1 MELIKQMKTSGFQK
15 NTPKVGARIIK
26 SAIAVALCYLVD
38 YLRGENGII
47 FYIQLSAL
55 WCIQSYISTTKQN
68 ALQRTIGTCIGA
80 IFGLIILL
88 IVTTLN
94 KKFQLSHLQYYLINA
109 ILISTSI
116 IAILWLT
123 VLLNKKQASYFS
135 CVVFLS
141 IVVIHMVDKNCFLFV
156 WNRFL
161 DTMIGIIIG
170 VTVNLF
176 HLPRKKQTD
185 ILFISGLDDTLLNK
199 EYHLNDYCKVE
210 LNRMLDQGMN
220 FTISTMRPP
229 AAIIEALTDIRLK
242 LPVIAMDGAVLYDT
256 TNKRYL
262 QKIELTQEDKIKV
275 QNLLDE
281 MKLVYFANVVIDD
294 TLLIYHQ
301 KPDNEIQQKLI
312 EELRTSP
319 YRNYINRPLPPQ
331 ETVVYFMMIYP
342 TLKAQQIFSALA
354 DAGLLQKLKILF
366 YPSNDYPGHSYI
378 KIFNQYATRSNMIE
392 MFKRQ
397 LGIEKTVTFGTIP
410 GKYDYVVQEG
420 NTNQVVHT
428 LKKIFE

>member
-1 MELIKQMKTSGFQK
+1 ME
-15 NTPKVGARIIK
+15 
-26 SAIAVALCYLVD
+26 
-38 YLRGENGII
+38 
-47 FYIQLSAL
+47 
-55 WCIQSYISTTKQN
+55 
-68 ALQRTIGTCIGA
+68 
-80 IFGLIILL
+80 
-88 IVTTLN
+88 
-94 KKFQLSHLQYYLINA
+94 
-109 ILISTSI
+109 
-116 IAILWLT
+116 
-123 VLLNKKQASYFS
+123 
-135 CVVFLS
+135 FL

>member
-1 MELIKQMKTSGFQK
+1 MKTSGFQK

-88 IVTTLN
+88 IVITLN

-141 IVVIHMVDKNCFLFV
+141 IVVIHMADENCFLFV

-256 TNKRYL
+256 TNKHYL

-312 EELRTSP
+312 EELRASP

-342 TLKAQQIFSALA
+342 TLKAQQIFSTLV

-366 YPSNDYPGHSYI
+366 YPSNDYPGYSYI

-428 LKKIFE
+428 LKKIFG

>member
-1 MELIKQMKTSGFQK
+1 MKTSGFPK

-141 IVVIHMVDKNCFLFV
+141 IVVIHMSDENCFLFV

-229 AAIIEALTDIRLK
+229 VAIIEALTDIRLK

-281 MKLVYFANVVIDD
+281 MKLVYFA
-294 TLLIYHQ
+294 T
-301 KPDNEIQQKLI
+301 EC
-312 EELRTSP
+312 
-319 YRNYINRPLPPQ
+319 
-331 ETVVYFMMIYP
+331 
-342 TLKAQQIFSALA
+342 
-354 DAGLLQKLKILF
+354 
-366 YPSNDYPGHSYI
+366 
-378 KIFNQYATRSNMIE
+378 
-392 MFKRQ
+392 
-397 LGIEKTVTFGTIP
+397 
-410 GKYDYVVQEG
+410 
-420 NTNQVVHT
+420 
-428 LKKIFE
+428 